1 MSISKLARFPLAV
14 LISVAVPSLCS
25 ATVIAIPASLTI
37 TVGEDKYSP
46 ELQILKKS
54 PVLPTLA
61 GREEAAV
68 LCPGPIEGVCYSIP
82 AFSAETPDYK
92 LSVSAILN
100 PDPFVTF
107 VVGLVNLN
115 NAPLFA
121 TFTYSTAVVP
131 ALYNFATSSLGV
143 TLTDID
149 NNGASISYM
158 LNSQLNGIAPAGMD
172 MGVDLSGTCTDGA
185 GLPQTVVCP
194 NSKVSSFGPALGTSL
209 SAVLTV
215 TLSAKD
221 SFSSTGIVEIFPVP
235 EPGLLSFGTIGIGL
249 GISGL
254 IIRRLIQKA

>member
-1 MSISKLARFPLAV
+1 MSISKLVRFPLAV
-14 LISVAVPSLCS
+14 LIGLAVPSLCS
-25 ATVIAIPASLTI
+25 ATVIVTPASVTI

-46 ELQILKKS
+46 ELQILKKG
-54 PVLPTLA
+54 P
-61 GREEAAV
+61 GEEETTPF

-82 AFSAETPDYK
+82 AFNAETSDYE
-92 LSVSAILN
+92 LSVSASLN

-107 VVGLVNLN
+107 VVGLLNLT
-115 NAPLFA
+115 NAPLSA
-121 TFTYSTAVVP
+121 TFTFSTAVVP

-158 LNSQLNGIAPAGMD
+158 LDSQLNGIAPAGID
-172 MGVDLSGTCTDGA
+172 MGVDLSGTCTDGS
-185 GLPQTVVCP
+185 GPPNTVVCP

-215 TLSAKD
+215 TLSARD

-235 EPGLLSFGTIGIGL
+235 EPGSLSFGTIGIGL

>member
-1 MSISKLARFPLAV
+1 MSISKLVRFPLAV
-14 LISVAVPSLCS
+14 LIGLAVPSLCS
-25 ATVIAIPASLTI
+25 AGVIVTPAWVTI
-37 TVGEDKYSP
+37 TVGEDTYRP
-46 ELQILKKS
+46 EVQILKKG
-54 PVLPTLA
+54 PTLA
-61 GREEAAV
+61 KGKEATTPV

-82 AFSAETPDYK
+82 AFSVETPGYK

-107 VVGLVNLN
+107 VVGLLNPN
-115 NAPLFA
+115 NAPLSA
-121 TFTYSTAVVP
+121 TFTFSTPVVQVP
-131 ALYNFATSSLGV
+131 YYFATSSLGV

-158 LNSQLNGIAPAGMD
+158 LDSQLNGYAPHGID
-172 MGVDLSGTCTDGA
+172 MGVDLSGTCTDGL
-185 GLPQTVVCP
+185 GPPNTVVCS
-194 NSKVSSFGPALGTSL
+194 NSNVSSFGPAPGTYL

-215 TLSAKD
+215 TLSPKD

-235 EPGLLSFGTIGIGL
+235 EPGSLSFGTIGIGL